1 MKKIIYLL
9 MLLLMVLP
17 IYAKTLQE
25 ILDESAH
32 RTLIPSI
39 QGRFLVNMESV
50 NGDVRYIE
58 AVAYQ
63 ETDENG
69 VMRRLFVFENPPTV
83 RGTGLLIHSSNTEE
97 ENNMWIYL
105 PAVRRVK
112 RIALES
118 SGGGYFMGSDF
129 TYRDLIGTEE
139 EGFEKSLVD
148 EVEIEGVEYY
158 VIRSNGVTL
167 EKQQEEG
174 YAYTLNYYRKSDSFL
189 VIKEYF
195 DLAGDYLKIYKVE
208 DEIQFG
214 PYIYPNLVSMENVQ
228 TGHRSDITL
237 VDITTDDIPDRYFT
251 TRNLQSR

>member
-9 MLLLMVLP
+9 VLSFLLLP
-17 IYAKTLQE
+17 IYAKTVDE
-25 ILDESAH
+25 ILKESSD

-39 QGRFLVNMESV
+39 QGRFLVSMKSS
-50 NGDVRYIE
+50 NGDVRNIE

-63 ETDENG
+63 ETDEDG

-139 EGFEKSLVD
+139 DGYEKSIVD
-148 EVEIEGVEYY
+148 EVVLEGVEYY
-158 VIRSNGVTL
+158 VIRSNGITL

-174 YAYTLNYYRKSDSFL
+174 YSYTLNYYRKSDSFL
-189 VIKEYF
+189 ARKDYY
-195 DLAGDYLKIYKVE
+195 DLAGDYLKTYLVE
-208 DEIQFG
+208 DEIHFG
-214 PYIYPNLVSMENVQ
+214 PYIYPNLVSMENIQ

-237 VDITTDDIPDRYFT
+237 VDINTDDIPDRYFT